1 MKSLEC
7 RVTRQQIDE
16 LELGERPSE
25 RATAHLS
32 LCAGCRDFR
41 AERNELRQLVGSL
54 ESVVAPADFEM
65 RLRARIA
72 REQSPSQEPFFARLI
87 RTPALAA
94 AALFVMVGGTLVWV
108 AQRDIEPST
117 PLATVQQ
124 PSPVAKASDSAVT
137 TSAPTDAADDAAEAN
152 TSPVEGAQTVSSGTI
167 RKNRPGSRGHS
178 QDYSVLPGDSVRQGD
193 QAYVNAPSKP
203 VVFALEDERGTK
215 RKISLPPVSFGSQ
228 SLVDNRVPVSYTG
241 NSRIW

>member
-1 MKSLEC
+1 MRSLEC
-7 RVTRQQIDE
+7 RFTRQQIDE

-25 RATAHLS
+25 RVTAHLT
-32 LCAGCRDFR
+32 LCAACRDFR

-54 ESVVAPADFEM
+54 EPVVAPADFEM

-72 REQSPSQEPFFARLI
+72 REETPSRQEPLFARLI

-108 AQRDIEPST
+108 AQKDIEPSI
-117 PLATVQQ
+117 PLATVEQ
-124 PSPVAKASDSAVT
+124 PSPVATAKNST
-137 TSAPTDAADDAAEAN
+137 HTAPAPIDVVEAN
-152 TSPVEGAQTVSSGTI
+152 TPSDEGVQTASSGTT
-167 RKNRPGSRGHS
+167 RNKRAGSRVRS
-178 QDYSVLPGDSVRQGD
+178 QDYSVESAPVVRQGD

-215 RKISLPPVSFGSQ
+215 RKIALPPVSFGSQ

>member
-1 MKSLEC
+1 MRSLEC
-7 RVTRQQIDE
+7 RVTREQIDE

-108 AQRDIEPST
+108 AQKDIEPST
-117 PLATVQQ
+117 PVATVQQ
-124 PSPVAKASDSAVT
+124 PSPVAKAASESAIT
-137 TSAPTDAADDAAEAN
+137 TSAPTDAAEAS
-152 TSPVEGAQTVSSGTI
+152 TSTDEGAQTVSSSTT
-167 RKNRPGSRGHS
+167 RKSRVGSRGHS

>member
-1 MKSLEC
+1 MRSLEC
-7 RVTRQQIDE
+7 RFTRQQIDE

-72 REQSPSQEPFFARLI
+72 REQSPSREPLFARLI

-108 AQRDIEPST
+108 AQKDIEPST
-117 PLATVQQ
+117 QVATVQQ
-124 PSPVAKASDSAVT
+124 PSPIAKPSDSDT
-137 TSAPTDAADDAAEAN
+137 PPSAATETAEAI
-152 TSPVEGAQTVSSGTI
+152 TPIDEGAQTASSGST
-167 RKNRPGSRGHS
+167 RRNRTGSRPRSEDHS
-178 QDYSVLPGDSVRQGD
+178 VGAAPIVYQGD

>member
-1 MKSLEC
+1 MLSKEC

-16 LELGERPSE
+16 LELGERPNE

-41 AERNELRQLVGSL
+41 AERNELRELVGSL

-72 REQSPSQEPFFARLI
+72 REQSPSRQEPLFARLI

-94 AALFVMVGGTLVWV
+94 AALFVMAGGTLVWV
-108 AQRDIEPST
+108 AQRDIEPT
-117 PLATVQQ
+117 APVAGVQQ
-124 PSPVAKASDSAVT
+124 PSPLAQPSHANTATLSGSDT
-137 TSAPTDAADDAAEAN
+137 TDASASSDDVAENAPN
-152 TSPVEGAQTVSSGTI
+152 VPI
-167 RKNRPGSRGHS
+167 RKHRVASRVRSHDS
-178 QDYSVLPGDSVRQGD
+178 SVLPADSVRQSD
-193 QAYVNAPSKP
+193 QAYVNAPSRP

-241 NSRIW
+241 NSRVW

>member
-1 MKSLEC
+1 MRSLEC

-32 LCAGCRDFR
+32 LCAGCRDFS

-54 ESVVAPADFEM
+54 EPVVAPADFEM
-65 RLRARIA
+65 RLRARLA
-72 REQSPSQEPFFARLI
+72 REQSPTRQEPFFARLI
-87 RTPALAA
+87 RMPALAA
-94 AALFVMVGGTLVWV
+94 AALFVMVGGALVWV
-108 AQRDIEPST
+108 AQRDIEPSA
-117 PLATVQQ
+117 PVATVQQ
-124 PSPVAKASDSAVT
+124 PSPVVRASDLAT
-137 TSAPTDAADDAAEAN
+137 TTPAPTDADGAN
-152 TSPVEGAQTVSSGTI
+152 SSTDEGTHTVSSGST
-167 RKNRPGSRGHS
+167 RKNRAGSRPRSEDHS
-178 QDYSVLPGDSVRQGD
+178 VGPAPIVYQSD

>member
-1 MKSLEC
+1 MRSLEC

-16 LELGERPSE
+16 LDLGERPSE
-25 RATAHLS
+25 RAAAHLS

-54 ESVVAPADFEM
+54 EPVVAPADFEM
-65 RLRARIA
+65 RLRARLA
-72 REQSPSQEPFFARLI
+72 REQSPSRQEPFFARLI

-117 PLATVQQ
+117 QVATVQQ
-124 PSPVAKASDSAVT
+124 ASPVATASQSAGAT
-137 TSAPTDAADDAAEAN
+137 PLATQATDA
-152 TSPVEGAQTVSSGTI
+152 TTPTEGVHTVSSGTP
-167 RKNRPGSRGHS
+167 RKNRTGSRMRSEDHS
-178 QDYSVLPGDSVRQGD
+178 LQSAGVVYQSD

-215 RKISLPPVSFGSQ
+215 RKIALPPVSFGSQ

>member
-1 MKSLEC
+1 MRSLEC

-16 LELGERPSE
+16 LELGEQPSE

-72 REQSPSQEPFFARLI
+72 REQSPTREPLFARLI

-108 AQRDIEPST
+108 AQKDIQPSSQVAAVQEPS
-117 PLATVQQ
+117 PLA
-124 PSPVAKASDSAVT
+124 KATDAAIN
-137 TSAPTDAADDAAEAN
+137 TSAPTDAVGAN
-152 TSPVEGAQTVSSGTI
+152 TPSEVVENVPHVPA
-167 RKNRPGSRGHS
+167 RKSRAGSRGHS
-178 QDYSVLPGDSVRQGD
+178 QDYSVLPADSVRQGD

-241 NSRIW
+241 NSRVW

>member
-1 MKSLEC
+1 MRSLEC

-32 LCAGCRDFR
+32 LCAGCREFR

-54 ESVVAPADFEM
+54 EPVVAPADFEM
-65 RLRARIA
+65 RLRARLA
-72 REQSPSQEPFFARLI
+72 REQSPSRQEPFFARLI

-117 PLATVQQ
+117 TVATVQQ
-124 PSPVAKASDSAVT
+124 PAPVAKTSDSATT
-137 TSAPTDAADDAAEAN
+137 TSASTNGFEAS
-152 TSPVEGAQTVSSGTI
+152 TSSDEVVENVPNVPA
-167 RKNRPGSRGHS
+167 RKNRPGSRVRS
-178 QDYSVLPGDSVRQGD
+178 QDSSVLPADSFRQSD

>member
-1 MKSLEC
+1 MRSLEC

-72 REQSPSQEPFFARLI
+72 REQSSSQEPFFARLI

-108 AQRDIEPST
+108 AQRDIEPSA
-117 PLATVQQ
+117 PVATVQQ
-124 PSPVAKASDSAVT
+124 PAPVAKASQSATT
-137 TSAPTDAADDAAEAN
+137 TSGASDATDASPSIDEIAENVPNVTA
-152 TSPVEGAQTVSSGTI
+152 
-167 RKNRPGSRGHS
+167 RKNRLGSRGRS
-178 QDYSVLPGDSVRQGD
+178 QDYSVLPADSVRQGD

-203 VVFALEDERGTK
+203 VIFALEDERGTK
-215 RKISLPPVSFGSQ
+215 RTISLPPVSFGSR

>member
-1 MKSLEC
+1 MRSLEC

-117 PLATVQQ
+117 PVATVQQ
-124 PSPVAKASDSAVT
+124 PSPAATASHSATT
-137 TSAPTDAADDAAEAN
+137 TSAPTDAAEAS
-152 TSPVEGAQTVSSGTI
+152 TSSDEVVENVPDVPA
-167 RKNRPGSRGHS
+167 RKNRVGSRGRS
-178 QDYSVLPGDSVRQGD
+178 QDYSMLPADSVRQGD

-228 SLVDNRVPVSYTG
+228 SLVNNRVPVSYTG

>member
-1 MKSLEC
+1 MRSLEC

-54 ESVVAPADFEM
+54 EPVVAPADFEM
-65 RLRARIA
+65 RLRARLA
-72 REQSPSQEPFFARLI
+72 REQSPSRQEPFFARLI

-117 PLATVQQ
+117 PVATVEQ
-124 PSPVAKASDSAVT
+124 PSPAATASHPTAT
-137 TSAPTDAADDAAEAN
+137 TPAGSDTTDANTPTD
-152 TSPVEGAQTVSSGTI
+152 EGVQTVSSGTP
-167 RKNRPGSRGHS
+167 RKNRVGSRGRA
-178 QDYSVLPGDSVRQGD
+178 QDYSVLPADSLRQGD

-203 VVFALEDERGTK
+203 VVFALEDERGTT
-215 RKISLPPVSFGSQ
+215 RKISVPPVSFGAQ
-228 SLVDNRVPVSYTG
+228 SLVDNRMPVSYTG
-241 NSRIW
+241 RVW

>member
-1 MKSLEC
+1 MRSLEC

-16 LELGERPSE
+16 LELGERPTE
-25 RATAHLS
+25 RVTAHLS
-32 LCAGCRDFR
+32 LCAGCRDFH
-41 AERNELRQLVGSL
+41 AERTELRQLVGSL

-72 REQSPSQEPFFARLI
+72 REQSPSRPEPFFARLI

-94 AALFVMVGGTLVWV
+94 AALFVIVGGALVWV
-108 AQRDIEPST
+108 AQRNIEPS
-117 PLATVQQ
+117 A
-124 PSPVAKASDSAVT
+124 PVATARQSSPLVKPSDSAT
-137 TSAPTDAADDAAEAN
+137 STSAANDAAEAN
-152 TSPVEGAQTVSSGTI
+152 TPSNEVAQNVSSGTT
-167 RKNRPGSRGHS
+167 RKNRAASRARS
-178 QDYSVLPGDSVRQGD
+178 QDYSVLAADSVRQGD

-203 VVFALEDERGTK
+203 VVFGLEDERGTK

>member
-1 MKSLEC
+1 MRSLEC
-7 RVTRQQIDE
+7 RLTRQQIDE

-72 REQSPSQEPFFARLI
+72 REQSTSREPLFARLI

-94 AALFVMVGGTLVWV
+94 AALFVMVGGALVWV
-108 AQRDIEPST
+108 AQRDIEPAT
-117 PLATVQQ
+117 PVATVQQ
-124 PSPVAKASDSAVT
+124 SSPAAKASDPATT
-137 TSAPTDAADDAAEAN
+137 TSAATDAAAAN
-152 TSPVEGAQTVSSGTI
+152 TPSDEGAQTVSSGTT
-167 RKNRPGSRGHS
+167 RKNRPGSRGRS
-178 QDYSVLPGDSVRQGD
+178 QDYSVLPADLVRQGD

-203 VVFALEDERGTK
+203 VVFALEDARGTK

>member
-1 MKSLEC
+1 MRSLEC
-7 RVTRQQIDE
+7 RVTRRQIDE

-54 ESVVAPADFEM
+54 EPVVAPADFDM

-72 REQSPSQEPFFARLI
+72 REQSPSREPLFARLI

-108 AQRDIEPST
+108 AQRDTEPST
-117 PLATVQQ
+117 QVATVER
-124 PSPVAKASDSAVT
+124 PSPVATAGQSAAP
-137 TSAPTDAADDAAEAN
+137 TSAPTGAIEPD
-152 TSPVEGAQTVSSGTI
+152 TPSSEGTQTVSSGTP
-167 RKNRPGSRGHS
+167 RRNRAGSRGRS
-178 QDYSVLPGDSVRQGD
+178 QDYSVLPAGSFRQGD

-241 NSRIW
+241 NSRVW

>member
-1 MKSLEC
+1 MRSLEC

-32 LCAGCRDFR
+32 QCAGCRDFR

-72 REQSPSQEPFFARLI
+72 REQSSSQEPFFARLI

-117 PLATVQQ
+117 PVATVQQ
-124 PSPVAKASDSAVT
+124 PSPAATASHSATT
-137 TSAPTDAADDAAEAN
+137 TSASTDAAEA
-152 TSPVEGAQTVSSGTI
+152 TSSDEVVENVPNVPA
-167 RKNRPGSRGHS
+167 RKNRVGSRGHS
-178 QDYSVLPGDSVRQGD
+178 QDYSVLPADSVRQGD

>member
-1 MKSLEC
+1 MRSHEC

-25 RATAHLS
+25 RASAHLS

-41 AERNELRQLVGSL
+41 AERNELRQLVGGI

-65 RLRARIA
+65 RLRARLA
-72 REQSPSQEPFFARLI
+72 REQAPSREPFFARLI

-108 AQRDIEPST
+108 AQKDIDPST
-117 PLATVQQ
+117 QVATVQQ
-124 PSPVAKASDSAVT
+124 PGPVATASQT
-137 TSAPTDAADDAAEAN
+137 TATTPGGNDTTDATTPTD
-152 TSPVEGAQTVSSGTI
+152 EGVQTVSNVTPRRS
-167 RKNRPGSRGHS
+167 RAGSRVVSEDHS
-178 QDYSVLPGDSVRQGD
+178 LRPAGVIYQSD

-203 VVFALEDERGTK
+203 VEFALEDARGTK

>member
-1 MKSLEC
+1 MRSLEC

-54 ESVVAPADFEM
+54 DSVVAPADFEM

-117 PLATVQQ
+117 PVATVQQ
-124 PSPVAKASDSAVT
+124 PSPVAKASDSATT
-137 TSAPTDAADDAAEAN
+137 TSTDAAEAN
-152 TSPVEGAQTVSSGTI
+152 TSTDEGAQSVSSGTT
-167 RKNRPGSRGHS
+167 RKSRVGSRGRS
-178 QDYSVLPGDSVRQGD
+178 QDYSVLPADSVRQGD

>member
-1 MKSLEC
+1 MRSLEC

-54 ESVVAPADFEM
+54 EPVVAPADFEM

-72 REQSPSQEPFFARLI
+72 REQPPSREPFFARLI

-108 AQRDIEPST
+108 AQKDIEPST
-117 PLATVQQ
+117 QVATVQQ
-124 PSPVAKASDSAVT
+124 PSPVAKASDSATT
-137 TSAPTDAADDAAEAN
+137 TSAPSDAPEAS
-152 TSPVEGAQTVSSGTI
+152 TAGDEAVHTVSSGTP
-167 RKNRPGSRGHS
+167 RKSRVGSRGHS
-178 QDYSVLPGDSVRQGD
+178 QDYSVLPADSVRQGD
-193 QAYVNAPSKP
+193 QVYVNAPSKP

-228 SLVDNRVPVSYTG
+228 SLVDNRVPVSYAG
-241 NSRIW
+241 NSRVW

>member
-1 MKSLEC
+1 MRSLEC

-72 REQSPSQEPFFARLI
+72 REQSSSQEPFFARLI

-117 PLATVQQ
+117 PVATVQQ
-124 PSPVAKASDSAVT
+124 PSPVAKASDSATT
-137 TSAPTDAADDAAEAN
+137 TSAAIDAAEA
-152 TSPVEGAQTVSSGTI
+152 TSSDEVAENVPNVPA
-167 RKNRPGSRGHS
+167 RKNRVGSRGRS
-178 QDYSVLPGDSVRQGD
+178 QDYSVLPADSVRQGD

>member
-1 MKSLEC
+1 MRSLEC

-25 RATAHLS
+25 RANAHLS

-54 ESVVAPADFEM
+54 DPVVAPADFEM

-72 REQSPSQEPFFARLI
+72 REESPSRQEPFFARLI

-94 AALFVMVGGTLVWV
+94 AALFVLVGGTLVWV
-108 AQRDIEPST
+108 AQKDIEPST
-117 PLATVQQ
+117 QVATVQQ
-124 PSPVAKASDSAVT
+124 PSPVEKANDPVT
-137 TSAPTDAADDAAEAN
+137 TTSTGTDAN
-152 TSPVEGAQTVSSGTI
+152 TPIDESPQLVSTGTT
-167 RKNRPGSRGHS
+167 RKNRPGSRVRS
-178 QDYSVLPGDSVRQGD
+178 QDYSVLPADSVRQGD

>member
-1 MKSLEC
+1 MRSLEC

-25 RATAHLS
+25 RVTAHLS

-72 REQSPSQEPFFARLI
+72 REQSISQEPFFARLI

-117 PLATVQQ
+117 PVATVQQ
-124 PSPVAKASDSAVT
+124 PSPVAKASDSAIT
-137 TSAPTDAADDAAEAN
+137 TSAPTDAAEAN
-152 TSPVEGAQTVSSGTI
+152 TSTDEGAQTVSSGTT
-167 RKNRPGSRGHS
+167 RKSRVGSRGRS
-178 QDYSVLPGDSVRQGD
+178 QDYSVLPADSVRQGD
-193 QAYVNAPSKP
+193 QAYVNAPSRP

>member
-1 MKSLEC
+1 MRSLEC
-7 RVTRQQIDE
+7 RFTRQQIDE

-25 RATAHLS
+25 RASAHLS

-41 AERNELRQLVGSL
+41 AERNELRELVGSL

-72 REQSPSQEPFFARLI
+72 REQPPSRQEPLFARLI

-108 AQRDIEPST
+108 AQQDIEPSA
-117 PLATVQQ
+117 PVATVQQ
-124 PSPVAKASDSAVT
+124 PSPPANPSDTNTTAVGSDT
-137 TSAPTDAADDAAEAN
+137 TDASTSSDEVAENVPNVPA
-152 TSPVEGAQTVSSGTI
+152 
-167 RKNRPGSRGHS
+167 RKHRAGSRVRS
-178 QDYSVLPGDSVRQGD
+178 QDYSVLPADPIRQSD

-215 RKISLPPVSFGSQ
+215 RKIALPPVSFGSQ

>member
-1 MKSLEC
+1 MRSLEC

-54 ESVVAPADFEM
+54 EPVVAPADFEM
-65 RLRARIA
+65 RLRARLA
-72 REQSPSQEPFFARLI
+72 REQSPSREPFFARLI

-108 AQRDIEPST
+108 AQKDIEPSG
-117 PLATVQQ
+117 PVVTVQQ
-124 PSPVAKASDSAVT
+124 PGPVAAPSDSGGTTPAVTDASDEST
-137 TSAPTDAADDAAEAN
+137 PIE
-152 TSPVEGAQTVSSGTI
+152 EGAQTVSNVTP
-167 RKNRPGSRGHS
+167 RRNRTGSRPRSEDHS
-178 QDYSVLPGDSVRQGD
+178 VGPAPIVYQGD

-228 SLVDNRVPVSYTG
+228 SLVDNRVPVSYSG
-241 NSRIW
+241 NSRVW

>member
-1 MKSLEC
+1 MRSLEC
-7 RVTRQQIDE
+7 RVTRQHIDE

-25 RATAHLS
+25 RASAHLS

-41 AERNELRQLVGSL
+41 AARNELRQLVGSL
-54 ESVVAPADFEM
+54 EPVVAPADFEM

-72 REQSPSQEPFFARLI
+72 RDQSPTREPLFARLI

-108 AQRDIEPST
+108 AQRDIEPSANV
-117 PLATVQQ
+117 ATVQQ
-124 PSPVAKASDSAVT
+124 PLPAAKPSHSAIITSGASD
-137 TSAPTDAADDAAEAN
+137 PTDASASREEVVAN
-152 TSPVEGAQTVSSGTI
+152 VPNVTS
-167 RKNRPGSRGHS
+167 RKHRAPSRIQS
-178 QDYSVLPGDSVRQGD
+178 QDYSVLAAPDPIRQTD
-193 QAYVNAPSKP
+193 QAYVNAPSRP

-228 SLVDNRVPVSYTG
+228 SLVNNRVPVSYTG

>member
-1 MKSLEC
+1 MRSLEC

-54 ESVVAPADFEM
+54 DPVVAPADFEM
-65 RLRARIA
+65 RLRARLA
-72 REQSPSQEPFFARLI
+72 REQSPSRQEPFFARLI

-117 PLATVQQ
+117 PVATLEQ
-124 PSPVAKASDSAVT
+124 PSPAATASHPTAT
-137 TSAPTDAADDAAEAN
+137 TPAGSDPTDA
-152 TSPVEGAQTVSSGTI
+152 SPPTDEGVQTVSSGTP
-167 RKNRPGSRGHS
+167 RKHRPGARGGT
-178 QDYSVLPGDSVRQGD
+178 QDSSVLPADSYRQGD

-203 VVFALEDERGTK
+203 VVFALE
-215 RKISLPPVSFGSQ
+215 
-228 SLVDNRVPVSYTG
+228 
-241 NSRIW
+241 

>member
-1 MKSLEC
+1 MRSLEC
-7 RVTRQQIDE
+7 RFTRQQIDE

-41 AERNELRQLVGSL
+41 AERNDLRQLVGSL
-54 ESVVAPADFEM
+54 DPVVAPADFEM
-65 RLRARIA
+65 RLRARLA
-72 REQSPSQEPFFARLI
+72 REQAPSREPLFARLI

-117 PLATVQQ
+117 QVATVQR
-124 PSPVAKASDSAVT
+124 PSPVATASHSTDTAPAPSDT
-137 TSAPTDAADDAAEAN
+137 TEVNTPTD
-152 TSPVEGAQTVSSGTI
+152 EGAQMASSGTP
-167 RKNRPGSRGHS
+167 RKRGTGSRVRSEDH
-178 QDYSVLPGDSVRQGD
+178 SVRPAGVIYQND

-203 VVFALEDERGTK
+203 VVVALEDERGTK

-228 SLVDNRVPVSYTG
+228 SLVGNRVPVSYTG
-241 NSRIW
+241 NSRVW

>member
-7 RVTRQQIDE
+7 RFTRQHIDE
-16 LELGERPSE
+16 LGLGERPSE

-54 ESVVAPADFEM
+54 EPVVAPADFEM

-72 REQSPSQEPFFARLI
+72 REQSPTREPLFARLI

-108 AQRDIEPST
+108 AQRDSEPSANV
-117 PLATVQQ
+117 ATVQQ
-124 PSPVAKASDSAVT
+124 PSPVAKPSQSAIT
-137 TSAPTDAADDAAEAN
+137 PSSATDATDASASREELAAN
-152 TSPVEGAQTVSSGTI
+152 VPNVTS
-167 RKNRPGSRGHS
+167 RKHRTPARIQS
-178 QDYSVLPGDSVRQGD
+178 QDYNVIGAPDPIRQSD

>member
-1 MKSLEC
+1 MRSLEC

-41 AERNELRQLVGSL
+41 AERNQLRQLVGSL
-54 ESVVAPADFEM
+54 EPVVAPADFEM
-65 RLRARIA
+65 RLRARLA
-72 REQSPSQEPFFARLI
+72 REQSPSRQEPFFARLI

-117 PLATVQQ
+117 QVATMQQ
-124 PSPVAKASDSAVT
+124 PSPIAKAGDSDTLPSPDTNSAEVIT
-137 TSAPTDAADDAAEAN
+137 PID
-152 TSPVEGAQTVSSGTI
+152 EGAQAVSSRTP
-167 RKNRPGSRGHS
+167 RKNRPGARGGS
-178 QDYSVLPGDSVRQGD
+178 QDSSVLPADSYRQGD